1 LETYE
6 FTLELS
12 RDIIDSE
19 AEIIKSS
26 CGDVIVK
33 NIPTGI
39 GTGYTGTLVEFDR
52 KAESL
57 EKAIESA
64 MHDIEAVPDL
74 HATGIT
80 IPAPERDEPS
90 AEETDSDDSS
100 AAAEPASALA
110 DPAGAESSADVHQGA
125 KSEKKPAARKAS
137 TRKTGARKAVAPK
150 AANQKAVTLKAGASK
165 ESANGQNGA
174 TGG

>member
-1 LETYE
+1 LASYE

-26 CGDVIVK
+26 CGDATIRA
-33 NIPTGI
+33 IPTGI
-39 GTGYTGTLVEFDR
+39 DTGYTGTLVEFDR
-52 KAESL
+52 EAESL

-80 IPAPERDEPS
+80 IPAPERDESS
-90 AEETDSDDSS
+90 AEETDSGDSS
-100 AAAEPASALA
+100 AVAET
-110 DPAGAESSADVHQGA
+110 AGTESSADEAPSA
-125 KSEKKPAARKAS
+125 KTERKPSAKKASTKKAGTRKAAARKDSADGQE
-137 TRKTGARKAVAPK
+137 T
-150 AANQKAVTLKAGASK
+150 AAAG
-165 ESANGQNGA
+165 
-174 TGG
+174 